1 MQQTEQASEEQGSA
15 QEEKSQQATHEEA
28 STPKP
33 VLSETDQKLQAALKA
48 EAAYRAQ
55 ESLKMPAGL
64 FVKRHY

>member
-15 QEEKSQQATHEEA
+15 QEEKSQPAAQNA
-28 STPKP
+28 STPTP
-33 VLSETDQKLQAALKA
+33 ALSETDQKLQAALKA